1 MGKEKNRGDLQWI
14 QAVLKGE
21 AQAFGHLVDQYKDFV
36 YTLAFSLLKQREE
49 AEETAQDTFMK
60 AFRYLSGFRQD
71 AKFSTWLYR
80 IAYNECITRLRKR
93 KTALPVADGWDE
105 QHLAEETDPCEMPW
119 HELEER
125 YRQLHGA
132 IGELSEADRVLV
144 MLYYFE
150 KLPVEEVSAITGLG
164 ISNVKTKLFRTRK
177 KLYDK
182 LLRLNGETTFRK
194 GENKK

>member
-1 MGKEKNRGDLQWI
+1 MGKERNREDLQWV
-14 QAVLKGE
+14 QAVLQGDIH
-21 AQAFGHLVDQYKDFV
+21 AFGYLTDRYKDFV
-36 YTLAFSLLKQREE
+36 YTLSFSLLKHREE
-49 AEETAQDTFMK
+49 AEEAAQDAFVK
-60 AFRYLSGFRQD
+60 AFRNLSGFRQD

-80 IAYNECITRLRKR
+80 IAYNECITRLRRR
-93 KTALPVADGWDE
+93 KTVLPLADWWDE
-105 QHLAEETDPCEMPW
+105 QHLAEETEPGEMPW
-119 HELEER
+119 HEREER

-182 LLRLNGETTFRK
+182 LLRLNWETASRK

>member
-182 LLRLNGETTFRK
+182 LLCLNGETTFRK